1 MFFARKSGIYFWEK
15 NIMKKIFILTSVLLF
30 VCINTFGQTK
40 VTVAEAQEQMD
51 SILLGQRQLPSMLI
65 VGSFHFAYYNFDA
78 HKTDETEQVNVL
90 SPERQKEMEALV
102 EYIKLYKPTKIA
114 VESGPI
120 TGYLLRRYD
129 EWQAGIKPLGADE
142 IEQIGFRLM
151 HDLNLDTIYGVNAR
165 PIVMDWY
172 DSEDSL
178 CLRPILDS
186 VYNEWDFI
194 SDDTIS
200 NLYKQFYDFD
210 DALAL
215 KMSLL
220 DYFLYL
226 NSDRVLNKGYGSYL
240 TGDFNLGTYE
250 GADALA
256 MHWYSRNLRIFR
268 NLQEITTSP
277 NDRVL
282 LIIGQGHAQILTHL
296 FECSNEFNLVK
307 FGAIGQE

>member
-1 MFFARKSGIYFWEK
+1 MQRFSFE
-15 NIMKKIFILTSVLLF
+15 KKIMHKLFILSIALLLLS
-30 VCINTFGQTK
+30 ISSYGQSK
-40 VTVAEAQEQMD
+40 ITVAEAQEQMD
-51 SILLGQRQLPSMLI
+51 SVLLGQRQLPSMLI

-129 EWQAGIKPLGADE
+129 EWQAGTKPLGPDE

-151 HDLNLDTIYGVNAR
+151 RDLHLDTIYGVSAR

-172 DSEDSL
+172 DSKDSL

-215 KMSLL
+215 KMTLL

-226 NSDRVLNKGYGSYL
+226 NSDHVLDKGYGSYL

-277 NDRVL
+277 DDRILV
-282 LIIGQGHAQILTHL
+282 IIGQGHAQILTHL